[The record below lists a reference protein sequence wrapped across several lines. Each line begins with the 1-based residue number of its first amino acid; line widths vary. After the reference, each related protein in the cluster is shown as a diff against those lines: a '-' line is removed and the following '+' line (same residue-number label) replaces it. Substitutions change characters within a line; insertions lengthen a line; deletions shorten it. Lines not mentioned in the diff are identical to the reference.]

1 LAEPGFLIFAN
12 DHWNF
17 NVRGFDPGGNHGSFS
32 GISLRSV
39 LMLAGGAETGIQHNQ
54 RLAEPYDSLS
64 FAPTILDLMGFHP
77 EASDLPR
84 RVIREV
90 LAPQVPQLTH

>member
-1 LAEPGFLIFAN
+1 MAEPDFLIFAN

-17 NVRGFDPGGNHGSFS
+17 NVRGFNPGGNHGSFFR
-32 GISLRSV
+32 ISSRSV
-39 LMLAGGAETGIQHNQ
+39 LMLAGGAETGIPHNQ
-54 RLAEPYDSLS
+54 RVAEPYDSLS

-77 EASDLPR
+77 EASELPG

-90 LAPQVPQLTH
+90 LGPQVP